1 MCFKNQSVRWTLL
14 LVFALMG
21 AQVSAQNGNAE
32 DFDACAAPVGAEP
45 PIYSDDGHWRMRSTG
60 EAPCYT
66 CTRTNITTAKRIAAM
81 KARDGLLQARQVFQ
95 KGQEKFLEKRGCAEI
110 SGPDGDKQ
118 ACQTASGFQT
128 GSQAAWEGMLKGVV
142 TIGECTDPEDK
153 VVRVT
158 VGVSSKTIDLA
169 DEIEDRSNSP
179 AASRQGAG
187 RQGAAK
193 TGRSGEAPVS
203 TDRPTDKKSRTTNRD
218 F

>member
-1 MCFKNQSVRWTLL
+1 MYVKKQSVRWALV

-21 AQVSAQNGNAE
+21 AQVSAQSGDVE
-32 DFDACAAPVGAEP
+32 DFDVCEAPVGAEP

-66 CTRTNITTAKRIAAM
+66 CTRTNITTAKRIATM

-95 KGQEKFLEKRGCAEI
+95 KGQEKFLEKQGCSET
-110 SGPDGDKQ
+110 SGPDGDTQ
-118 ACQTASGFQT
+118 ACQTASGYQT

-169 DEIEDRSNSP
+169 DEIEERSNSST
-179 AASRQGAG
+179 ASQ
-187 RQGAAK
+187 QGAAN
-193 TGRSGEAPVS
+193 SGQRGAAPVS
-203 TDRPTDKKSRTTNRD
+203 TDRPTDKKRRTTNRD